1 MTRQHFARAARRR
14 MAKGKTMISAAAL
27 WLRKLSTWPG
37 VSVGLLA
44 VVGLLAWSVD
54 DMAIYPL
61 SGFLGIQ
68 RREGRVWKVEYYEE
82 LMKGQTFSRWVS
94 FYGSIPGGS
103 IPSSAPGFAVA
114 LSPPKTSRS
123 STKRNQ

>member
-1 MTRQHFARAARRR
+1 
-14 MAKGKTMISAAAL
+14 MA
-27 WLRKLSTWPG
+27 
-37 VSVGLLA
+37 VYLL
-44 VVGLLAWSVD
+44 GS
-54 DMAIYPL
+54 
-61 SGFLGIQ
+61 FLGIR
-68 RREGRVWKVEYYEE
+68 RREGRVWEVDYYEE
-82 LMKGQTFSRWVS
+82 LTKGQTFSRWVS